1 MLILSLLLTGIALG
15 LLYGLAAMAFNL
27 IFTNTHIF
35 DMSVGST
42 YVIAAYVYYALAIQA
57 DVSLVLAVLASLVA
71 ASIWGVIVYRCVY
84 VPIERRGA
92 RLGRRAR
99 PNFFSY
105 FVASLG
111 ILIIV
116 QNALAMVFG
125 SANRSVGDVLLR
137 QVNILDASVPRG
149 YFVAIGVVVVLWIA
163 LEMFLKKT
171 QYGARFRALAENREL
186 LDLIG
191 QLKSSYFYLT
201 FGIGSVLIA
210 VCAILTTYLQGIS
223 PSDGLT
229 IAVDAVAAMLVGGV
243 GSYRGSLVGGLIFG
257 VFENLSVWKLPGAWE
272 PAVGFAVV
280 LVVLFVRPT
289 GVLGATAR

>member
-1 MLILSLLLTGIALG
+1 MLVPSLLLTGIALG

-42 YVIAAYVYYALAIQA
+42 YVIAGYLYYALAVQA
-57 DVSLVLAVLASLVA
+57 HVFLALAVA
-71 ASIWGVIVYRCVY
+71 ASLAAAGIWGLIVYRCVY
-84 VPIERRGA
+84 VAIERRGS

-116 QNALAMVFG
+116 QNAFAMVFG
-125 SANRSVGDVLLR
+125 SANRSVGDTLLKH
-137 QVNILDASVPRG
+137 LDVFGASVPRG
-149 YFVAIGVVVVLWIA
+149 DYVAIGVVVVVWIA
-163 LEMFLKKT
+163 LEMFLKRT
-171 QYGARFRALAENREL
+171 PYGARFRALAENPEL
-186 LDLIG
+186 LNLIG
-191 QLKSSYFYLT
+191 QLRRSYFYLT

-210 VCAILTTYLQGIS
+210 VCAILTMYLQGIS

-229 IAVDAVAAMLVGGV
+229 VAVDAVAAMLVGGV

-257 VFENLSVWKLPGAWE
+257 VVENLSVWKLPGAWE
-272 PAVGFAVV
+272 QAIGFAVV